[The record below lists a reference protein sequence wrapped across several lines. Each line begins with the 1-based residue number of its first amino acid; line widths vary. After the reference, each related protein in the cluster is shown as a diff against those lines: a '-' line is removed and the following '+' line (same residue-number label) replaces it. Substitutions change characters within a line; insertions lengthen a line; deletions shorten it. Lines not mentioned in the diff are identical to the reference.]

1 MLLIGRCLA
10 IINSV
15 LLLSVYLKFSNINLI
30 KKTMKNYFQF
40 KLNGKQILPVWLLF
54 MVLFLIPY
62 IFVQI
67 KIQGFKS
74 HSADPHEAMQTV
86 GGIFKW
92 YGVMIFLQVV
102 EYTILFFFA
111 KLVIEAIEFK
121 ETSLQFI
128 GKFGQ
133 FMMILIPGFI
143 LTIITLGI
151 YGPWFLANMC
161 RFFAKN
167 TSHDSNSFA
176 FKGKGGDLFLIVL
189 LAVIL
194 PMIALIVGI
203 VIFSFKSVAQGTSTT
218 ASHIALIPIVMF
230 IMILIIFIPYMY
242 FIYKWMVNFKFKEYT
257 IKWETDFW
265 SSVGKIAIELF
276 LSVITVGIYLP
287 LACLKLFSY
296 FSERTIASTE
306 SGSKNFGY
314 DIEPLD
320 DFLFIWGQYLLTI
333 ITLGI
338 YYPWAFCKI
347 MDRVAGKTYVEEVTA
362 E

>member
-1 MLLIGRCLA
+1 
-10 IINSV
+10 
-15 LLLSVYLKFSNINLI
+15 
-30 KKTMKNYFQF
+30 MKNYFQF
-40 KLNGKQILPVWLLF
+40 KLNGKQVLPVWLLF

-74 HSADPHEAMQTV
+74 HSADPHEAMQAV

-92 YGVMIFLQVV
+92 YGVMIFLLVV
-102 EYTILFFFA
+102 EYSILFFFA

-128 GKFGQ
+128 GEFGQ
-133 FMMILIPGFI
+133 FLKILIPGFI

-151 YGPWFLANMC
+151 YGPWFYADMC
-161 RFFAKN
+161 RFFARN
-167 TSHDSNSFA
+167 TSHDSNSFE
-176 FKGKGGDLFLIVL
+176 FKGTGGDLFLIVL

-194 PMIALIVGI
+194 PMIALIAGI
-203 VIFSFKSVAQGTSTT
+203 VIFSFKNLAQGTST
-218 ASHIALIPIVMF
+218 APSHIALMPIIMS
-230 IMILIIFIPYMY
+230 IMILVIFIPYIY
-242 FIYKWMVNFKFKEYT
+242 FIYKWLVNFKFKEYS
-257 IKWETDFW
+257 IKWRTDFW

-276 LSVITVGIYLP
+276 LSAITVGIYLP
-287 LACLKLFSY
+287 LAGLKLFSY
-296 FSERTIASTE
+296 FSERTIASSE
-306 SGSKNFGY
+306 SVSKKFGY
-314 DIEPLD
+314 DIEPMD

-347 MDRVAGKTYVEEVTA
+347 MDRVVGKTYAEEVAA

>member
-1 MLLIGRCLA
+1 
-10 IINSV
+10 
-15 LLLSVYLKFSNINLI
+15 
-30 KKTMKNYFQF
+30 MKNYFQF
-40 KLNGKQILPVWLLF
+40 KLNGKQLLPVWLLF

-67 KIQGFKS
+67 KIQGFSS
-74 HSADPHEAMQTV
+74 HSADPYEAMQAV

-92 YGVMIFLQVV
+92 YGVMIFLLVV
-102 EYTILFFFA
+102 EYSILFFFA

-133 FMMILIPGFI
+133 FLMILIPGFI

-151 YGPWFLANMC
+151 YGPWFYADMC

-167 TSHDSNSFA
+167 TSHDSNSFE

-194 PMIALIVGI
+194 PMIAMIAGLA
-203 VIFSFKSVAQGTSTT
+203 IFSFKKLAQGTSTSVGNT
-218 ASHIALIPIVMF
+218 TSMSIMMF

-257 IKWETDFW
+257 IKWRTDFW

-276 LSVITVGIYLP
+276 LSAITVGIYLP
-287 LACLKLFSY
+287 LAGLKLYSY

-306 SGSKNFGY
+306 SVSKRFGY
-314 DIEPLD
+314 DIEPMG

-347 MDRVAGKTYVEEVTA
+347 ASRVLNKTYLEEIEVA

>member
-1 MLLIGRCLA
+1 
-10 IINSV
+10 
-15 LLLSVYLKFSNINLI
+15 
-30 KKTMKNYFQF
+30 
-40 KLNGKQILPVWLLF
+40 
-54 MVLFLIPY
+54 
-62 IFVQI
+62 
-67 KIQGFKS
+67 
-74 HSADPHEAMQTV
+74 
-86 GGIFKW
+86 
-92 YGVMIFLQVV
+92 
-102 EYTILFFFA
+102 
-111 KLVIEAIEFK
+111 
-121 ETSLQFI
+121 
-128 GKFGQ
+128 
-133 FMMILIPGFI
+133 
-143 LTIITLGI
+143 
-151 YGPWFLANMC
+151 
-161 RFFAKN
+161 
-167 TSHDSNSFA
+167 
-176 FKGKGGDLFLIVL
+176 
-189 LAVIL
+189 
-194 PMIALIVGI
+194 MIALIVGI

>member
-1 MLLIGRCLA
+1 
-10 IINSV
+10 
-15 LLLSVYLKFSNINLI
+15 
-30 KKTMKNYFQF
+30 MKNYFQF
-40 KLNGKQILPVWLLF
+40 KLNGKQLLPVWLLF

-67 KIQGFKS
+67 KIQGFSS
-74 HSADPHEAMQTV
+74 HSADPHGAMQAV

-92 YGVMIFLQVV
+92 YGVMIFLLVV
-102 EYTILFFFA
+102 EYSILFFFA
-111 KLVIEAIEFK
+111 KLVIEVIEFK

-133 FMMILIPGFI
+133 FLMILIPGFI

-151 YGPWFLANMC
+151 YGPWFYADMC

-167 TSHDSNSFA
+167 TSHDSNSFE

-194 PMIALIVGI
+194 PMIAMIAGVA
-203 VIFSFKSVAQGTSTT
+203 IFTFKKLAQGTSASVSNTT
-218 ASHIALIPIVMF
+218 SMSIMMF
-230 IMILIIFIPYMY
+230 IMIIIIFIPYMY
-242 FIYKWMVNFKFKEYT
+242 FIYKWMVNFKFKEYS
-257 IKWETDFW
+257 IKWRTDFW
-265 SSVGKIAIELF
+265 SSVGKIVIELF
-276 LSVITVGIYLP
+276 LSAITVGIYLP
-287 LACLKLFSY
+287 LAGLKLYSY

-306 SGSKNFGY
+306 SVSKRFGY
-314 DIEPLD
+314 DIEPMG

-347 MDRVAGKTYVEEVTA
+347 ASRVLNKTYLEEIEVA

>member
-1 MLLIGRCLA
+1 
-10 IINSV
+10 
-15 LLLSVYLKFSNINLI
+15 
-30 KKTMKNYFQF
+30 MKNYFQF
-40 KLNGKQILPVWLLF
+40 KLNGKQVLPVWLLF

-67 KIQGFKS
+67 KIQGFSS
-74 HSADPHEAMQTV
+74 HSADPHGAMQAV

-92 YGVMIFLQVV
+92 YGVMIFLLVV
-102 EYTILFFFA
+102 EYSILFFFA

-133 FMMILIPGFI
+133 FLKILIPGFI
-143 LTIITLGI
+143 FTIITLGI
-151 YGPWFLANMC
+151 YGPWFYADMC
-161 RFFAKN
+161 RFFARS
-167 TSHDSNSFA
+167 TSHDSNSFE
-176 FKGKGGDLFLIVL
+176 FKGTGGDLFLIVL

-194 PMIALIVGI
+194 PMIALIAGMGI
-203 VIFSFKSVAQGTSTT
+203 YSFKNLAKGTSTT
-218 ASHIALIPIVMF
+218 PSHIALMPIVMI

-257 IKWETDFW
+257 IKWRTDFW
-265 SSVGKIAIELF
+265 SSVGKIGIELF
-276 LSVITVGIYLP
+276 LSAITVGIYLP
-287 LACLKLFSY
+287 LAGLKLYSY

-306 SGSKNFGY
+306 SVSKRFGY
-314 DIEPLD
+314 DIEPMG

-347 MDRVAGKTYVEEVTA
+347 ADRVLGKTYCEDIEVA
-362 E
+362 VK

>member
-1 MLLIGRCLA
+1 
-10 IINSV
+10 
-15 LLLSVYLKFSNINLI
+15 
-30 KKTMKNYFQF
+30 MKNYFQF
-40 KLNGKQILPVWLLF
+40 KLNGKDVLPVWLLF

-62 IFVQI
+62 ILVQI
-67 KIQGFKS
+67 KIQGFRS
-74 HSADPHEAMQTV
+74 HSADAHGAMEAV

-92 YGVMIFLQVV
+92 YGVMIFLLVV
-102 EYTILFFFA
+102 EYSILFFFA

-133 FMMILIPGFI
+133 FLKILIPGFI

-151 YGPWFLANMC
+151 YGPWFYADIC
-161 RFFAKN
+161 RFFAKS
-167 TSHDSNSFA
+167 TSHDSNSFE

-194 PMIALIVGI
+194 PMIAII
-203 VIFSFKSVAQGTSTT
+203 ASFTIFTFKNLAQGTSTT
-218 ASHIALIPIVMF
+218 PSHIALMPIMMF
-230 IMILIIFIPYMY
+230 IMILIIFIPYIY
-242 FIYKWMVNFKFKEYT
+242 FLYKWLVNFKFKEYS
-257 IKWETDFW
+257 IKWRTDFW

-276 LSVITVGIYLP
+276 LSAITVGIYLP
-287 LACLKLFSY
+287 LAGLKLYSY
-296 FSERTIASTE
+296 FSERTIAS
-306 SGSKNFGY
+306 SKSVSKRFGY
-314 DIEPLD
+314 DIDPMN

-347 MDRVAGKTYVEEVTA
+347 SSRILNKTYLEEIEVA